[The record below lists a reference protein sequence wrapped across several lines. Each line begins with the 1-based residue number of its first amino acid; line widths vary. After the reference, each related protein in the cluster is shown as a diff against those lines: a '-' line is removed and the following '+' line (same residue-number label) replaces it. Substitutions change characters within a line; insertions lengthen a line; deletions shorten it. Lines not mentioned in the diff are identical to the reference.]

1 MLNRL
6 LSILSLS
13 KTLLSLVVFL
23 GVLALTSDILASVVI
38 KIDPDKRIQTPISY
52 DSTNRIAF
60 ANDRIAQ
67 IFGDEEAYTLQS
79 DETRGQLFL
88 KPTEANGE
96 KPIAVTLITEQGIVQ
111 DMEFTPQKIS
121 TRTIILKGEGGHKP
135 SFDKPP
141 HSHRKESDEQSRP
154 VFSPSSLGLLHPP
167 SAKISGGDR
176 SAHLIQAI
184 REVARQDMESV
195 ETDTDIPRPLTI
207 PNLKVEGVRVVN
219 HQDTSVSVYM
229 LTNTSDELYEVVENA
244 FSGEAVLAISVESQQ
259 LKPKESTRLFV
270 VRAI

>member
-6 LSILSLS
+6 QSLS
-13 KTLLSLVVFL
+13 KTLFLSLVVFL
-23 GVLALTSDILASVVI
+23 GVLALTSDTLASVVI
-38 KIDPDKRIQTPISY
+38 KIDPDKRIQTPISC

-121 TRTIILKGEGGHKP
+121 TRTIILKGEGGQRP
-135 SFDKPP
+135 SLDKSS
-141 HSHRKESDEQSRP
+141 HSPRKGDDERERSA
-154 VFSPSSLGLLHPP
+154 FGASPLGLP
-167 SAKISGGDR
+167 SPHARTAGGDR
-176 SAHLIQAI
+176 SAHLIQVI
-184 REVARQDMESV
+184 RDVACQDMGNTET
-195 ETDTDIPRPLTI
+195 EIDTDTPRPLTV
-207 PNLKVEGVRVVN
+207 PNLKVEGVRVIN
-219 HQDTSVSVYM
+219 QQDMSVSVYT

-244 FSGEAVLAISVESQQ
+244 FSGEAVLAISVENQQ